1 MDFYI
6 IIALAAYVTGAF
18 GYIGF
23 LVKNDAFFRRMGS
36 TFFTAGLIIQT
47 LVVLSV
53 LAGSGALPVA
63 NLRQSL
69 GFSAWALA
77 LVFVFFEWRY
87 KLAVLGAAA
96 APITALTLLV
106 SLFLPDTAAAS
117 PRLLKSAWTM
127 LHVFPVFLGN
137 ASFVLA
143 ALVGGAYILT
153 ERAIKN
159 KKRGFFFRRMPP
171 LDTLDR
177 MGYACVAVGFILLTT
192 GLAAGF
198 VYAKSV
204 WGRWWSADPKEVWS
218 LVTWFLYAALI
229 HERLAVGWRGRRA
242 AWMAIFGVAV
252 MLFTFFGV
260 NLLLSG
266 HHRQFFG

>member
-6 IIALAAYVTGAF
+6 IIALAAYVTGAV
-18 GYIGF
+18 GYVGF
-23 LVKNDAFFRRMGS
+23 LVKNDAFLRRTGS
-36 TFFTAGLIIQT
+36 VFFTTGLIVHSLAI
-47 LVVLSV
+47 LSI
-53 LAGSGALPVA
+53 LAGSGVLPVA
-63 NLRQSL
+63 NLRQSI

-77 LVFVFFEWRY
+77 LVFVFFEWRF

-96 APITALTLLV
+96 APITAATLLV
-106 SLFLPDTAAAS
+106 SLMLPDKNAAS
-117 PRLLKSAWTM
+117 PELLKSAWTFF
-127 LHVFPVFLGN
+127 HIFPVFLGN
-137 ASFVLA
+137 AAFVLA
-143 ALVGGAYILT
+143 ALVGAAYILT

-159 KKRGFFFRRMPP
+159 KKQGFFFRRMPP
-171 LDTLDR
+171 LNTLDR

-218 LVTWFLYAALI
+218 LVTWFIYAALI

-242 AWMAIFGVAV
+242 AWMAIIGVIV

-260 NLLLSG
+260 NLVLSG
-266 HHRQFFG
+266 HHGQFSG